1 MKAAIAGIPG
11 QVKVVEFPE
20 PQAKNGDVIVEPLA
34 CGVCSTDVKTVQ
46 KGGNNPAFAL
56 GHEVAG
62 VVVETTP
69 TSKWKKGTRVVVAP
83 YLPCG
88 NCYYCQHDQPG
99 LCEHLYDVSLNP
111 GGLAER
117 ILVAAPLAERGTF
130 VIPDGVPA
138 ELAALSEPLGCVVM
152 GMDIAMFKPGDSV
165 VVVGDG
171 PMGLLAA
178 GAARGFGASKVIV
191 AGMTPHRL
199 DAAARYYADKV
210 VDISKE
216 ELLPVVQSLTGK
228 RGADLVMVAVSAGE
242 ALATGIQMVRPG
254 GVVCAFAGV
263 PEGTEIQLD
272 VRRLH
277 YKQYYLTGSSG
288 VAPKHFA
295 KALELLSSRKV
306 DFESLI
312 TAKFPFDEVEQ
323 AIAYAAGRQ
332 GLKAVVTF
340 DKSGRTL

>member
-1 MKAAIAGIPG
+1 MRAAVAGKPG

-20 PQAKNGDVIVEPLA
+20 PQAGEGDIIVEPLV
-34 CGVCSTDVKTVQ
+34 CGICSTDVKTVQ
-46 KGGNNPAFAL
+46 KGAENPEYAL

-62 VVVETTP
+62 VVVQAP
-69 TSKWKKGTRVVVAP
+69 PQSKWKKGQRVIVAP

-88 NCYYCQHDQPG
+88 TCFYCKHNQPG
-99 LCEHLYDVSLNP
+99 LCEHLYDVSINP

-130 VIPDGVPA
+130 AIPDDVSSEA
-138 ELAALSEPLGCVVM
+138 AALSEPLGCVIM

-165 VVVGDG
+165 VVIGDG

-178 GAARGFGASKVIV
+178 GAARGLGASKVIV
-191 AGMTPHRL
+191 AGMTQHRL
-199 DAAARYYADKV
+199 DAAARYYADHV

-216 ELLPVVQSLTGK
+216 ELSPVVQSLTAK
-228 RGADLVMVAVSAGE
+228 RGADLVVVAVSAGE
-242 ALATGIQMVRPG
+242 ALKSGINVVRPG

-272 VRRLH
+272 VRKLH

-288 VAPKHFA
+288 LAPEHFA
-295 KALELLSSRKV
+295 RALELLSSRRV
-306 DFESLI
+306 DFASLV
-312 TAKFPFDEVEQ
+312 TARFAFEDVEK
-323 AIAYAAGRQ
+323 AVAYAAGRQ

-340 DKSGRTL
+340 DKAGRIS

>member
-1 MKAAIAGIPG
+1 MKAAVVGKPG
-11 QVKVVEFPE
+11 QVKVVDFPE
-20 PQAKNGDVIVEPLA
+20 PQVKDGDMIVEPLV
-34 CGVCSTDVKTVQ
+34 CGICSTDVKTVQ
-46 KGGNNPAFAL
+46 RGGNNPEFAL
-56 GHEVAG
+56 GHEVSA

-69 TSKWKKGTRVVVAP
+69 HSKWKKGERVIVAP

-88 NCYYCQHDQPG
+88 ECFYCKHDQPG
-99 LCEHLYDVSLNP
+99 LCEHLYDVAMNP

-117 ILVAAPLAERGTF
+117 ILVTAPLAERGTF
-130 VIPDGVPA
+130 AIPEGVPS
-138 ELAALSEPLGCVVM
+138 EVAAFSEPLGCVVM
-152 GMDIAMFKPGDSV
+152 GLDIAMFKPGDSV

-178 GAARGFGASKVIV
+178 GAARGMGASKVIV
-191 AGMTPHRL
+191 AGMTQYRL

-216 ELLPVVQSLTGK
+216 ELLPVVQSFTEK
-228 RGADLVMVAVSAGE
+228 RGADVVVVAVSAGE
-242 ALATGIQMVRPG
+242 ALTTGIKMVRPG

-263 PEGTEIQLD
+263 PEGTEIPLD

-288 VAPKHFA
+288 LAPKHFA

-312 TAKFPFDEVEQ
+312 TARFPFEEVEQ
-323 AIAYAAGRQ
+323 AVAYAAGRQ

-340 DKSGRTL
+340 EKSGGAR